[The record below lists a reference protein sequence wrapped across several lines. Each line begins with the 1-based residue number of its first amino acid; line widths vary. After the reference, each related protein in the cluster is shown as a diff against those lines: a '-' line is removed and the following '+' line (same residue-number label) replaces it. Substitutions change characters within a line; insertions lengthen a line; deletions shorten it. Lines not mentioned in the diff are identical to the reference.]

1 MTLESLNIA
10 IAIPEIFLL
19 SMACLVLV
27 VDVYLPQSKRNFTYL
42 LSQFSL
48 IATLVLLLGNQT
60 DERLL
65 AFNDLFVQDAMADA
79 LKTFILIISFGVFV
93 YSREYLN
100 DRKIFKGEFYVLG
113 LFSITGMML
122 MVSANNLLMLYLGL
136 ELLSLCLYALV
147 AFSDSQSEKEG
158 SIRGNAAEAAMKYF
172 VLGAIASGMLL
183 YGMSILY
190 GLSGSLMISDIAAAV
205 TQINTAQA
213 SGVDNAQYI
222 GMVFAL
228 VFILVALAFKLGA
241 VPFHMWVPDV
251 YHGSPTAVTALIG
264 TAPKLAGFAML
275 MRLIVEALGGLQADW
290 QQMIIVLSILSLA
303 VGNIIAIAQSNL
315 KRMLAYSTI
324 SHVGFI
330 LLGILAGT
338 TEGYSAAMFYT
349 ISYALMS
356 LGGFGIIMLMA
367 RQGFEADSISDLAGL
382 NQRSPWFA
390 FIMMVLMLSMAGVPP
405 TVGFWAKLAVLSVVV
420 DVDLVWMAVIAVF
433 FSIIGIFYYLRVI
446 KVMYFDDPVDTQ
458 PLQCGRDMQITLST
472 NGLAILALG
481 IYPAALMSLC
491 VSVFN

>member
-1 MTLESLNIA
+1 MTFESLNIA
-10 IAIPEIFLL
+10 IALPEVFLL
-19 SMACLVLV
+19 TMACLVLV
-27 VDVYLPQSKRNFTYL
+27 VDVFLSQQQRNFTYVL
-42 LSQFSL
+42 AQLTL
-48 IATLVLLLGNQT
+48 IVTFALVLSNQT
-60 DERLL
+60 DSRVL

-79 LKTFILIISFGVFV
+79 LKLFILVVSFGVFV
-93 YSREYLN
+93 YSREYLIAR
-100 DRKIFKGEFYVLG
+100 DIFKGEFYVLG
-113 LFSITGMML
+113 LFSILGMML

-147 AFSDSQSEKEG
+147 AFSDSKEG
-158 SIRGNAAEAAMKYF
+158 SDGKASEAAMKYF

-190 GLSGSLMISDIAAAV
+190 GLSGSLVLSDIAGAV
-205 TQINTAQA
+205 VA
-213 SGVDNAQYI
+213 SSEAGNAQHI
-222 GMVFAL
+222 GMIFGL
-228 VFILVALAFKLGA
+228 VFIVVALAFKLGA

-275 MRLIVEALGGLQADW
+275 MRLMVEALGGLQADW
-290 QQMIIVLSILSLA
+290 QQMIIVISILSMA
-303 VGNIIAIAQSNL
+303 VGNVFAIAQSNL

-338 TEGYSAAMFYT
+338 SAGYSAAMFYT
-349 ISYALMS
+349 ISYAFMS
-356 LGGFGIIMLMA
+356 LGGFGIIMLLA
-367 RQGFEADSISDLAGL
+367 RQGFEADNISDLTGL

-390 FIMMVLMLSMAGVPP
+390 FIMMILMLSMAGVPP
-405 TVGFWAKLAVLSVVV
+405 TVGFWAKLAVLSAVV
-420 DVDLVWMAVIAVF
+420 DIDMVWMAVIAVF
-433 FSIIGIFYYLRVI
+433 FSIIGIFYYLRII
-446 KVMYFDDPVDTQ
+446 KVMYFDDAVDKQ
-458 PLQCGRDMQITLST
+458 PLECGRDMQIALST

-491 VSVFN
+491 VSIFS

>member
-10 IAIPEIFLL
+10 IALPEIFLL
-19 SMACLVLV
+19 TMACLVLV
-27 VDVYLPQSKRNFTYL
+27 VDVYLPQERRNFTYVL
-42 LSQFSL
+42 TQLSL
-48 IATLVLLLGNQT
+48 IITLALVLGNQT
-60 DERLL
+60 DTRVL

-79 LKTFILIISFGVFV
+79 LKLFILIICFGVFV
-93 YSREYLN
+93 YSREYLQQ
-100 DRKIFKGEFYVLG
+100 RKIFKGEFYVLG
-113 LFSITGMML
+113 LFSIVGMML

-147 AFSDSQSEKEG
+147 AFNRDN
-158 SIRGNAAEAAMKYF
+158 GNASEAAMKYF

-190 GLSGSLMISDIAAAV
+190 GLSGSLQLSEI
-205 TQINTAQA
+205 AQA
-213 SGVDNAQYI
+213 VSQADGAQNI
-222 GMVFAL
+222 GLVFAL
-228 VFILVALAFKLGA
+228 VFIVVALAFKLGA

-264 TAPKLAGFAML
+264 TAPKLAGFAMF
-275 MRLIVEALGGLQADW
+275 MRLLVEALGGLQADW
-290 QQMIIVLSILSLA
+290 QQMVIVLAVLSLA
-303 VGNIIAIAQSNL
+303 VGNVIAIAQTNL

-338 TEGYSAAMFYT
+338 AEGYSSAMFYT
-349 ISYALMS
+349 ISYAMMS

-367 RQGFEADSISDLAGL
+367 RQGFEADNITDLTGL
-382 NQRSPWFA
+382 NQRSPWYA
-390 FIMMVLMLSMAGVPP
+390 FIMMILMLSMAGVPP
-405 TVGFWAKLAVLSVVV
+405 TVGFWAKLAVLTAVI
-420 DVDLVWMAVIAVF
+420 DVDLIWMAIIAVF
-433 FSIIGIFYYLRVI
+433 FSIIGIFYYLRII
-446 KVMYFDDPVDTQ
+446 KVMYFDDAVDTQ
-458 PLQCGRDMQITLST
+458 PLECGRDMQITLSA

-491 VSVFN
+491 VSVFG